1 MKPPKVPRRAVH
13 GVLLLDKPVGLSSHD
28 ALWRAKRMLR
38 AEKAG
43 HTGTLDPLASG
54 LLPLCFGAATKF
66 SQISLDADKAYR
78 ATLHLGQTRVGGDL
92 EGEILK
98 ERPLQFDRA
107 ALDAAVAR
115 LTGEIDQVPPMHSA
129 LKHEGKA
136 LYEYARAGIQ
146 IERPARHVTIHQLDI
161 IEWQAERLVL
171 DVRCSKGTY
180 VRTLAED
187 LGEALGCGA
196 HLSGLRRMA
205 SGPLSIDQAVTLEQ
219 LEALDEPA
227 REALLRPA
235 DTLLNDWPVV
245 RLPDDEAGRFLS
257 GLRRRVAMGDAP
269 NVRVYGPEER
279 AFLGSAHITAGELIA
294 DRLLSPLEVQAL
306 LAA

>member
-13 GVLLLDKPVGLSSHD
+13 GVLLLDKPVGLTSHD

-98 ERPLQFDRA
+98 ERALQFDRA

-115 LTGEIDQVPPMHSA
+115 LTGEIDQIPPMHSA

-136 LYEYARAGIQ
+136 LYEYARAGIE
-146 IERPARHVTIHQLDI
+146 IDRPARRVTIHRLDI

-205 SGPLSIDQAVTLEQ
+205 SGPLTIDQAVTLEQ
-219 LEALDEPA
+219 LEALDESA

-235 DTLLNDWPVV
+235 DCLLNDWPVV
-245 RLPDDEAGRFLS
+245 RLPNDEAGRFLS

-279 AFLGSAHITAGELIA
+279 AFLGSAHITGGELIA